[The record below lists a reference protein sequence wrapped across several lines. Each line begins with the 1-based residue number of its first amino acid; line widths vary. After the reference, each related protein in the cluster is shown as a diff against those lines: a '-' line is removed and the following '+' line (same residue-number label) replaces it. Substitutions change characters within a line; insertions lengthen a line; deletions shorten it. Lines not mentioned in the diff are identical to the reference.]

1 LSWGVFVDRVAVA
14 AAPEFDE
21 MTLTVAVTVFVAVTL
36 LAAVMAEDVAVTVDV
51 NVDVRTANSIRGRD
65 EVLQI
70 ARGQRPTTASPMMSQ
85 YEAVLPQFTAKL
97 DLAEDT
103 IWYSA

>member
-1 LSWGVFVDRVAVA
+1 M

-21 MTLTVAVTVFVAVTL
+21 MTVTGVVTVFVAVTV
-36 LAAVMAEDVAVTVDV
+36 LAAVIAENLAVTVDV
-51 NVDVRTANSIRGRD
+51 TSDVRTANGIRGRD
-65 EVLQI
+65 EALPI
-70 ARGQRPTTASPMMSQ
+70 ARRQRPTTASPMMSQ